1 MCAPHVRHAYLT
13 RTVRTEMA
21 WRVSELTGVKPRTSP
36 GRRQFMSSPHVFIA
50 RAHACLVAFSCG
62 RAQNAG
68 QSSMILR
75 WRRRCLLPRRSPHRC
90 AGRSPKAVST
100 AIGPYQLSCDM
111 QRTPVIPSAESD
123 RPVPPV
129 AGPVAG
135 TGLSLGCGMREAVRA
150 YAHTRVRARP
160 HNPMHACTQAR
171 AYAHAS
177 ALIDCRSAAAVR
189 VFFWFTAMC

>member
-1 MCAPHVRHAYLT
+1 
-13 RTVRTEMA
+13 MA
-21 WRVSELTGVKPRTSP
+21 WPVSELTGVKPRTSP

-50 RAHACLVAFSCG
+50 HAHACLVAFSCG

-75 WRRRCLLPRRSPHRC
+75 WRRRCLLPRRSPHHC

-135 TGLSLGCGMREAVRA
+135 MWHARGR
-150 YAHTRVRARP
+150 TRVRT
-160 HNPMHACTQAR
+160 HACACSTAQPHAR
-171 AYAHAS
+171 MYTS
-177 ALIDCRSAAAVR
+177 ARLCACLCTD
-189 VFFWFTAMC
+189 

>member
-1 MCAPHVRHAYLT
+1 
-13 RTVRTEMA
+13 MA
-21 WRVSELTGVKPRTSP
+21 WPVSELTGVKPRTSP
-36 GRRQFMSSPHVFIA
+36 GRRQFMSSPHVFMA

-75 WRRRCLLPRRSPHRC
+75 WRRRCLLPRRSPHHC

-111 QRTPVIPSAESD
+111 QRTPVIPSADSD
-123 RPVPPV
+123 RPVL
-129 AGPVAG
+129 PVAG
-135 TGLSLGCGMREAVRA
+135 TGLSLGCAMREAVRA
-150 YAHTRVRARP
+150 YALTRVRARP

-177 ALIDCRSAAAVR
+177 ALIDGRSAAAV
-189 VFFWFTAMC
+189 